1 MKPILFFDIETAV
14 HPNATS
20 FLPEPNA
27 PANYKDPDKIAQ
39 YITEKKAEQ
48 LVQAPLDADLGQVI
62 AIALQSGV
70 ESPAKVC
77 FSGDAGTPDEAALI
91 RWFWSEYAAVDGRSC
106 GYNITG
112 FDLPYL
118 LRRSFD
124 LGIQVPIQPRLAK
137 FQIEPTSD
145 LMAIL
150 YNWGP
155 ARGLKWV
162 CKRYGIPNPLPDLDG
177 SQVAGMDR
185 DTLRQYAANDLNL
198 IVELYR
204 RMCGIYLPALITYM
218 PAFALVEA

>member
-1 MKPILFFDIETAV
+1 MKSILFFDIETAV
-14 HPNATS
+14 HPDAAS
-20 FLPEPNA
+20 FLPEPSA

-39 YITEKKAEQ
+39 YVAEKKSEQ
-48 LVQAPLDADLGQVI
+48 LAQAPLDADLGQVI
-62 AIALQSGV
+62 AISLQSGL
-70 ESPAKVC
+70 EMPAKVC
-77 FSGDAGTPDEAALI
+77 LVGDTDTPDESTLI
-91 RWFWSEYAAVDGRSC
+91 RWFWKEYASADGHSC

-137 FQIEPTSD
+137 FQTEPTTD
-145 LMAIL
+145 LMSIL

-177 SQVAGMDR
+177 SQVATMDR
-185 DTLRQYAANDLNL
+185 GTLRKYVANDVLL
-198 IVELYR
+198 AVELYK
-204 RMCGIYLPALITYM
+204 RMCGVYLPALAAHP
-218 PAFALVEA
+218 PAFLLS